1 LFSAYEHRF
10 GSHAGD
16 IETSMM
22 LAIKPELVNMAEAL
36 NFSSSSEVRA
46 NSTHILGNGKSA
58 KLAWQ
63 MQDINPAGAAGN
75 AAAASAEKGQAVLQ
89 AAAASLVQLWLD
101 MDGLPSTTLR
111 G

>member
-1 LFSAYEHRF
+1 
-10 GSHAGD
+10 
-16 IETSMM
+16 
-22 LAIKPELVNMAEAL
+22 
-36 NFSSSSEVRA
+36 
-46 NSTHILGNGKSA
+46 
-58 KLAWQ
+58 